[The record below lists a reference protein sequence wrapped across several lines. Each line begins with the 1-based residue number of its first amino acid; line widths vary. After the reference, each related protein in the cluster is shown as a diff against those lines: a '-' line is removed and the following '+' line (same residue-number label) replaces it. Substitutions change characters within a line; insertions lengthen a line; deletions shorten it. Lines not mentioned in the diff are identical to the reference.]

1 MKRYFAMLA
10 GFLSLVTMA
19 ALAAPPSGY
28 HIIKKV
34 PIPGAGGWD
43 YVTVDDAARRVY
55 VSHATQVEV
64 LNADTFELVGT
75 IPNTPGFTALPSLR
89 NSAADSLPPANRI
102 P

>member
-1 MKRYFAMLA
+1 MNRNLT
-10 GFLSLVTMA
+10 L
-19 ALAAPPSGY
+19 LAAFLGLIATAAQAASPSGY
-28 HIIKKV
+28 HIIKRV
-34 PIPGAGGWD
+34 PIHGVGGWD